1 MKEIKI
7 KGAKLHNLKDI
18 DICISKNQLI
28 VATGVSGSG
37 KSSLV
42 FDIIFEEGRKQY
54 LQSLGALTT
63 IDDTYKFDSIEGIG
77 PTIAV
82 AQNTIRQSNPRSTV
96 GTRTGILTMLALLY
110 SGEGKVKEDS
120 DFEVDEHFNPSF
132 FSYNSP
138 SGMCMKCSGKG
149 AYYEIDINNLIS
161 DEQMTLS
168 DVFKHAEVTPGYMNV
183 LKRRFNEYFNMP
195 FIKLPEEVK
204 NEAIYGRYENG
215 KNSYA
220 LLRAYGNRHQ
230 KGEAVDDVY
239 SLHTCDECHGY
250 RVAEEA
256 RSVCI
261 ADKHIG
267 ELCLMTLSDLYRF
280 LHTKVNPY
288 LSTQIGK
295 NLVIDILNKLN
306 HLINAKLGYLTLY
319 REMST
324 LSGGELQ
331 RLFLNEH
338 LDTKMDS
345 LIYVLDEPTAGLHA
359 SEKETIISSVKQL
372 KEIGNTVIVVE
383 HDKGMI
389 QTAEHIIDIGPK
401 AGKYGGEIV
410 YQGDVSGLL
419 KSESSITGMY
429 LSGKKKIPLRNT
441 SRYDKDS
448 GELTLHHAKTNNLKD
463 ITISFPLHS
472 IVGIAGKSGSGK
484 SSLIS
489 DTLLPLLRNNFNY
502 QIEENPTDSTV
513 KMDSKGLDGME
524 YISGFAE
531 ISQAPIGRNSN
542 SNPASYIGIW
552 DKIRSIFAN
561 QKAGYTA
568 GHFSFNSKGACEECN
583 GSGSEKIWIG
593 TQMSINKTCPKCHGK
608 RFNEDALSIQ
618 YKDKNIFDVLA
629 MSVDEAILFFDDQ
642 PTILNTLTILQQIGM
657 GYLTLGQPTP
667 TLSGGESQRIKL
679 AKEIGK
685 KRKGNILYI
694 LDEPTTGLSQY
705 DISKLV
711 TLLDQLVDKG
721 NSIIVIE
728 HDIDVLK
735 ICDYLIELGP
745 EGGNDGGYVIAKGTP
760 EELKKNSKSIT
771 GRYL

>member
-18 DICISKNQLI
+18 DICIPKNQLI

-149 AYYEIDINNLIS
+149 AYYEIDINNLIR

-168 DVFKHAEVTPGYMNV
+168 DVFKYAEVTPGYMNV
-183 LKRRFNEYFNMP
+183 LKRRFNEYFDMP
-195 FIKLPEEVK
+195 FIKLPEEVR

-215 KNSYA
+215 KSSYA
-220 LLRAYGNRHQ
+220 LLRTYGNRHQ

-250 RVAEEA
+250 RVAQEA

-261 ADKHIG
+261 AGKHIG

-280 LHTKVNPY
+280 LDTKVNPY
-288 LSTQIGK
+288 LTTQIGK
-295 NLVIDILNKLN
+295 NLVTDILKKLS

-359 SEKETIISSVKQL
+359 SEKETIISAVKQL

-389 QTAEHIIDIGPK
+389 QAAEHIIDIGPR
-401 AGKYGGEIV
+401 AGKHGGEIV

-419 KSESSITGMY
+419 KSETSITGMY
-429 LSGKKKIPLRNT
+429 LSGKKEIPLRNT
-441 SRYDKDS
+441 SRYDED
-448 GELTLHHAKTNNLKD
+448 GCELTLHHAKTNNLKNV
-463 ITISFPLHS
+463 TVSFPLHS

-489 DTLLPLLRNNFNY
+489 DTLLPLLRNNFKY
-502 QIEENPTDSTV
+502 QIEETPTDSTV

-542 SNPASYIGIW
+542 SNPATYIGIW
-552 DKIRSIFAN
+552 DKIRNLFAS
-561 QKAGYTA
+561 QKKGSTA

-583 GSGSEKIWIG
+583 GSGYEKIWIG

-608 RFNEDALSIQ
+608 RFNEDALSIK

-642 PTILNTLTILQQIGM
+642 PAVLNTLTILQQIGM
-657 GYLTLGQPTP
+657 GYITLGQPTT

-711 TLLDQLVDKG
+711 ILLDQLVEKG

-745 EGGNDGGYVIAKGTP
+745 EGGNDGGYIIAKGTP

>member
-18 DICISKNQLI
+18 DIFIPKNQLI

-37 KSSLV
+37 KSSLA

-82 AQNTIRQSNPRSTV
+82 QQNTIRQSNPRSTV

-110 SGEGKVKEDS
+110 SGEGKVNEDS

-149 AYYEIDINNLIS
+149 AYYEIDINNLIR

-183 LKRRFNEYFNMP
+183 LKRRFNEYFDMP
-195 FIKLPEEVK
+195 FIKLPEEVR

-215 KNSYA
+215 KSSYA

-239 SLHTCDECHGY
+239 SMHTCDECNGY
-250 RVAEEA
+250 RVAQEA

-261 ADKHIG
+261 SGKHIG

-306 HLINAKLGYLTLY
+306 HLINAKLGYLALY

-389 QTAEHIIDIGPK
+389 QAAEHIIDIGPR
-401 AGKYGGEIV
+401 AGKHGGEIV

-429 LSGKKKIPLRNT
+429 LSGKKEIPLRDT
-441 SRYDKDS
+441 SRYDEDGYK
-448 GELTLHHAKTNNLKD
+448 LTLHHAKTNNLKD

-489 DTLLPLLRNNFNY
+489 DTLLPLLRNNFKYLN
-502 QIEENPTDSTV
+502 EEDLTDSTV
-513 KMDSKGLDGME
+513 RMDAKGLTGVE

-552 DKIRSIFAN
+552 DKIRSVFAN
-561 QKAGYTA
+561 QKEGYTA

-583 GSGSEKIWIG
+583 GSGYEKIWIG

-642 PTILNTLTILQQIGM
+642 STILNTLTILQQIGM
-657 GYLTLGQPTP
+657 GYITLGQPTP

-711 TLLDQLVDKG
+711 TLLDQLVEKG

-745 EGGNDGGYVIAKGTP
+745 EGGNDGGYIIAKGTP